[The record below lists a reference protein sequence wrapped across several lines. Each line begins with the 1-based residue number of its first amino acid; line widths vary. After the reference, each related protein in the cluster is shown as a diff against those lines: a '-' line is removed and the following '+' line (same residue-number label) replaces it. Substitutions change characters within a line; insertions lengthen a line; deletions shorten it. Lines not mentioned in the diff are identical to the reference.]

1 MTAGVVGFVDGV
13 SVGVQLR
20 REKRALVL
28 MARGDQQRVLP
39 RLVAVHL
46 QRIGGHEWSRP

>member
-1 MTAGVVGFVDGV
+1 VVGFVDGV

-28 MARGDQQRVLP
+28 MAGDDRQRVLP

-46 QRIGGHEWSRP
+46 QRMGGHE